1 MLIMG
6 IDIGT
11 TTISIILMD
20 TAGKLLKAR
29 TTVNHQSFLNGEYPE
44 EKIQD
49 PEGIW
54 RITKEKMEDL
64 IRMYGMPDGIGL
76 TGQMHGM
83 LYTDEEGNAVSPLY
97 TWQDGSGNLP
107 LHDKKSSADILK
119 ERVGA
124 AAAGY
129 GLTTHYYL
137 QRKGRIPA
145 KARKM
150 TTISDYIAM
159 KLCGHRSP
167 VISADMAASF
177 GCFDLEKK
185 RFLYEAL
192 ENVGVDTS
200 FLPDVRKGYCVVGK
214 TEEGVPVM
222 AAMGDNQA
230 SFMGAAGSVCRESA
244 DMKKTAA
251 FAASQEATALINI
264 GTGSQISFLSE
275 TYCPCEGILE
285 SRQYMEDRYL
295 LVGSPLCGGRA
306 YAMLE
311 QFYREVSGTEESFY
325 ETMYRQAREFV
336 GRYGADA
343 AWKVTTTF
351 SGTRDNPQERGR
363 IEGISGGNF
372 HPGALTAGV
381 IRGIL
386 EELHQQ
392 YVKMCELTGRRAGRL
407 VGSGNGFRQNP
418 LMQELAEE
426 IFGLKAEI
434 PEYQE
439 EAACGAAMC
448 METLLM

>member
-1 MLIMG
+1 
-6 IDIGT
+6 
-11 TTISIILMD
+11 
-20 TAGKLLKAR
+20 
-29 TTVNHQSFLNGEYPE
+29 
-44 EKIQD
+44 
-49 PEGIW
+49 
-54 RITKEKMEDL
+54 
-64 IRMYGMPDGIGL
+64 
-76 TGQMHGM
+76 
-83 LYTDEEGNAVSPLY
+83 
-97 TWQDGSGNLP
+97 
-107 LHDKKSSADILK
+107 
-119 ERVGA
+119 
-124 AAAGY
+124 
-129 GLTTHYYL
+129 
-137 QRKGRIPA
+137 
-145 KARKM
+145 
-150 TTISDYIAM
+150 
-159 KLCGHRSP
+159 
-167 VISADMAASF
+167 
-177 GCFDLEKK
+177 
-185 RFLYEAL
+185 
-192 ENVGVDTS
+192 
-200 FLPDVRKGYCVVGK
+200 
-214 TEEGVPVM
+214 M

-251 FAASQEATALINI
+251 FAASQEDTALINI

-285 SRQYMEDRYL
+285 SRPYMEDRYL

>member
-20 TAGKLLKAR
+20 TAGRGIKAH
-29 TTVNHQSFLNGEYPE
+29 TTVNHQSFLKGENPE

-54 RITKEKMEDL
+54 QITKEKMEAL

-83 LYTDEEGNAVSPLY
+83 LYTDEEGNAAGPLY

-107 LHDKKSSADILK
+107 LYDKKSSADILK
-119 ERVGA
+119 ESVGA

-145 KARKM
+145 EARKM

-159 KLCGHRSP
+159 KLCGHKSP

-200 FLPDVRKGYCVVGK
+200 FLPEVRKGYFIVGK
-214 TEEGVPVM
+214 TKEGVPVM

-230 SFMGAAGSVCRESA
+230 SFMGAACSVCNESA
-244 DMKKTAA
+244 VLKKP
-251 FAASQEATALINI
+251 AASAESQGGMALINI
-264 GTGSQISFLSE
+264 GTGSQISFISE
-275 TYCPCEGILE
+275 TYCSCEGILE
-285 SRQYMEDRYL
+285 SRPYTEDRYL

-311 QFYREVSGTEESFY
+311 QFYREVSGTKESLY
-325 ETMYRQAREFV
+325 DTMYQQAKEFI
-336 GRYGADA
+336 GQFGADA

-363 IEGISGGNF
+363 IEGICGENF
-372 HPGALTAGV
+372 HPGALTVGV

-392 YVKMCELTGRRAGRL
+392 YVKMCEMTGRRAGRL
-407 VGSGNGFRQNP
+407 VGSGNGFRKNP
-418 LMQELAEE
+418 LMQKLAEE

-448 METLLM
+448 MEALLK